1 MRDRVVRRSNT
12 LLLSTVVALLAAA
25 PTMAQNGEGA
35 ASQEYHEGSSARQ
48 RGGKGRPGDEN
59 TSASTARAAITAVV
73 PTLRLGAIATGMSQ
87 NLDVRRNP
95 AGDCETVPGIQ
106 LTLDLPEASAAAP
119 LRAPVCS
126 PPTQIQ
132 AEDDV
137 SEWYGHRL
145 TLHRYA
151 AWTAVAAFPVEIYT
165 GWRLRSAGA
174 DPEWVRDTHRA
185 TVWILGSTFA
195 VNTVTGVWNW
205 SDSRKEPEG
214 RGWRTAH
221 ALVMVAAD
229 AAMFATARAGQARAR
244 GEGGEWHRELAFT
257 TAGLTAIG
265 HLMMLTPFRRD

>member
-1 MRDRVVRRSNT
+1 MKLRITV
-12 LLLSTVVALLAAA
+12 LLLASLSAPFTTDGAAA
-25 PTMAQNGEGA
+25 QTSQTQVASACDALPPA
-35 ASQEYHEGSSARQ
+35 AAES
-48 RGGKGRPGDEN
+48 
-59 TSASTARAAITAVV
+59 V
-73 PTLRLGAIATGMSQ
+73 PDTQ
-87 NLDVRRNP
+87 P
-95 AGDCETVPGIQ
+95 AF
-106 LTLDLPEASAAAP
+106 DLPTAPVAAP
-119 LRAPVCS
+119 ARVPFCS
-126 PPTQIQ
+126 PAAHRP
-132 AEDDV
+132 AEEDV
-137 SEWYGHRL
+137 GEWYGRRL

-185 TVWILGSTFA
+185 TVWVLGSTFA

-205 SDSRKEPEG
+205 WDSRKEPQG

-221 ALVMVAAD
+221 TLVMVAAD

-265 HLMMLTPFRRD
+265 HLMMLGPFRRD

>member
-1 MRDRVVRRSNT
+1 MRRLNT
-12 LLLSTVVALLAAA
+12 LLLSTLVALLAAA
-25 PTMAQNGEGA
+25 PAMAQNGEGGKLA
-35 ASQEYHEGSSARQ
+35 LNDTIRVSQPAN
-48 RGGKGRPGDEN
+48 GGDKAQPGDER
-59 TSASTARAAITAVV
+59 TGASSARAAITEAV
-73 PTLRLGAIATGMSQ
+73 PTLRLDMNTAAVSQ
-87 NLDVRRNP
+87 NLEIRRDP
-95 AGDCETVPGIQ
+95 AGDCGTVPGRRPA
-106 LTLDLPEASAAAP
+106 LDVPEVSVAAP
-119 LRAPVCS
+119 VRALVCS
-126 PPTQIQ
+126 PPTTVQ

-165 GWRLRSAGA
+165 GWRLRSAGV

-185 TVWILGSTFA
+185 TVWVLGSTFT

-205 SDSRKEPEG
+205 WDDRKTPEG

-221 ALVMVAAD
+221 ALVMLAAD

-265 HLMMLTPFRRD
+265 HLMMLGPFRRD

>member
-1 MRDRVVRRSNT
+1 MMKPTIAV
-12 LLLSTVVALLAAA
+12 LLVASLSAPFTTGGAAA
-25 PTMAQNGEGA
+25 Q
-35 ASQEYHEGSSARQ
+35 ASQAQ
-48 RGGKGRPGDEN
+48 AQATRGCDAPPPV
-59 TSASTARAAITAVV
+59 TV
-73 PTLRLGAIATGMSQ
+73 
-87 NLDVRRNP
+87 
-95 AGDCETVPGIQ
+95 TVPGTQ
-106 LTLDLPEASAAAP
+106 PPLDLAEASIAVP
-119 LRAPVCS
+119 VRAPVCS
-126 PPTQIQ
+126 PSAHRQ

-174 DPEWVRDTHRA
+174 DPEWVHNTHTA
-185 TVWILGSTFA
+185 TVWVLGSTFA
-195 VNTVTGVWNW
+195 VNTVTGGWNW
-205 SDSRKEPEG
+205 WDDRKTPEG

>member
-1 MRDRVVRRSNT
+1 MKPT
-12 LLLSTVVALLAAA
+12 ITILLVASLSAPFSTSGAAA
-25 PTMAQNGEGA
+25 QGSQAQIQA
-35 ASQEYHEGSSARQ
+35 ACDASS
-48 RGGKGRPGDEN
+48 PV
-59 TSASTARAAITAVV
+59 TT
-73 PTLRLGAIATGMSQ
+73 
-87 NLDVRRNP
+87 
-95 AGDCETVPGIQ
+95 TVPGTRP
-106 LTLDLPEASAAAP
+106 TLGLSEAP
-119 LRAPVCS
+119 IGVPIPPVCS
-126 PPTQIQ
+126 PSAHHG
-132 AEDDV
+132 AEDV

-145 TLHRYA
+145 TIHRYA

-185 TVWILGSTFA
+185 TVWVLGSTFA
-195 VNTVTGVWNW
+195 VNTVTGAWNW
-205 SDSRKEPEG
+205 WDDRKTPEG

-265 HLMMLTPFRRD
+265 HLMMLGPFRRD

>member
-1 MRDRVVRRSNT
+1 MMKPT
-12 LLLSTVVALLAAA
+12 ITILLVASLSA
-25 PTMAQNGEGA
+25 PFTASGGA
-35 ASQEYHEGSSARQ
+35 AQISHAQTQAPAV
-48 RGGKGRPGDEN
+48 GGCDAPPPVAVTLPGTRP
-59 TSASTARAAITAVV
+59 
-73 PTLRLGAIATGMSQ
+73 
-87 NLDVRRNP
+87 
-95 AGDCETVPGIQ
+95 
-106 LTLDLPEASAAAP
+106 TLDLPEAWIAVP
-119 LRAPVCS
+119 IRAPFCS
-126 PPTQIQ
+126 PSAHHR
-132 AEDDV
+132 AEDV

-151 AWTAVAAFPVEIYT
+151 AWTAVASFPVEIYT
-165 GWRLRSAGA
+165 GWRLRSPGA

-185 TVWILGSTFA
+185 TVWVLGSTFA

-205 SDSRKEPEG
+205 WDDRKTPEG

-265 HLMMLTPFRRD
+265 HLMMLGPFRRD